1 MEYTGR
7 RRMKDY
13 YKILGVDRQARPE
26 EIKKAYRKLAKQ
38 YHPDV
43 INGDRQKQSRMYEI
57 QEAYACLED
66 EQRRRKYDAECLK
79 SSARA
84 AHGRD
89 AAGGGEPF
97 EDGRKSSVNGQH
109 PFADGQKRSASGTLD
124 MGRFERFFGFQPG
137 RGMETYR
144 DPKAKKAEG
153 PIRPE
158 EMFAAFFG
166 TGNMQE
172 AKKGNAAGRNG
183 KKN

>member
-7 RRMKDY
+7 RQMKDY

-43 INGDRQKQSRMYEI
+43 INGDRQKESRMYEI

-79 SSARA
+79 NSARA
-84 AHGRD
+84 AHGR
-89 AAGGGEPF
+89 ESF
-97 EDGRKSSVNGQH
+97 VNGQQ
-109 PFADGQKRSASGTLD
+109 PFADGQNPSASGRTD

-172 AKKGNAAGRNG
+172 AKRGNAAGNNR